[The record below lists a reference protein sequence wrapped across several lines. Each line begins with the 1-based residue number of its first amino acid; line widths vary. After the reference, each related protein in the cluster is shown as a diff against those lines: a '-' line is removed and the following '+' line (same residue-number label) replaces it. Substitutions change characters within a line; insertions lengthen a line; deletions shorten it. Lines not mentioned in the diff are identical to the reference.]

1 MADEPSSSLV
11 PSKDEIK
18 QIIAQALQTNPM
30 QVPNVLL
37 QIQFA
42 RFMAMCLDKMK
53 SNLDSVIDDMEN
65 GSDKE
70 T

>member
-18 QIIAQALQTNPM
+18 EIIGQVLMTNPA
-30 QVPNVLL
+30 QVPAVML

-42 RFMAMCLDKMK
+42 RFMAKCLEKMK
-53 SNLDSVIDDMEN
+53 SNLDEVIDDLEN
-65 GSDKE
+65 GSDK
-70 T
+70 